1 MTGGLEVT
9 GSLEVTGG
17 VMQVVMTVLFLVIVL
32 VITGGLVTRIV
43 QGQSARMLASC
54 RDSQILS
61 EEPEEYRTGDSDGG
75 GLCDGIGHVP
85 VGEGG
90 GNLASMSVH
99 FPLLIYDAVRSREL
113 SRTGQ

>member
-43 QGQSARMLASC
+43 QGQSVRMLASC
-54 RDSQILS
+54 
-61 EEPEEYRTGDSDGG
+61 
-75 GLCDGIGHVP
+75 
-85 VGEGG
+85 
-90 GNLASMSVH
+90 
-99 FPLLIYDAVRSREL
+99 
-113 SRTGQ
+113 